1 MYEIF
6 KYNYDVDRWILR
18 IQKFNRVQLMDL
30 WWRWHTTCPGTWLQ
44 SFDSMSWQK
53 YLRLRQLLPSIYL
66 CRYSRQK

>member
-30 WWRWHTTCPGTWLQ
+30 WWGWHTTCPGTWL
-44 SFDSMSWQK
+44 
-53 YLRLRQLLPSIYL
+53 
-66 CRYSRQK
+66 